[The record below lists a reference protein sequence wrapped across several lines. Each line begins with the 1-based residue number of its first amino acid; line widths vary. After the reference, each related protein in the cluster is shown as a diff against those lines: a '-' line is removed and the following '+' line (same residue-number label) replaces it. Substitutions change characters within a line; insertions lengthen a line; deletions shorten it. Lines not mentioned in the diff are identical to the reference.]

1 MFPVS
6 FDAPLYPS
14 ASVTMKA
21 CDAPTSKTKKFNFHS
36 GRYYIGWEF
45 AGILTKVNPMAKITV
60 NSGLVEYICPMVDIS
75 AAVEALGFSPRCSFI
90 NGLKV

>member
-1 MFPVS
+1 
-6 FDAPLYPS
+6 
-14 ASVTMKA
+14 MKA

-60 NSGLVEYICPMVDIS
+60 NSGKVDLNCPMVDI
-75 AAVEALGFSPRCSFI
+75 AAAREAIGFSPRCSFI